1 MFKIKYNKQ
10 IIILIKLTIYLIKL
24 NINIK
29 TINNYLIPY
38 LSIDILPKPLTIIP
52 TINN

>member
-1 MFKIKYNKQ
+1 MILLL
-10 IIILIKLTIYLIKL
+10 IIIQLTIYLIKI
-24 NINIK
+24 NININ